1 MKLIKI
7 FFILFIV
14 STGIQSWTKADDI
27 SKFEIEGFS
36 LFENLLDHADKL
48 NLSKEEIKNKEMKF
62 YPNSKRI
69 GLLRFSNV
77 VGFEIYDDIQF
88 AVDAKTYEIYTIF
101 GILNKFDSKEK
112 CSKKQNEIINSLH
125 KIAPSAA
132 KVIEDYTPH
141 PVDESGNSVSSG
153 IYLDFNSGHSLSA
166 ECYIWS
172 KNFRNKGYTNN
183 LKINIES
190 KEGRL
195 FVQNEAYN

>member
-1 MKLIKI
+1 MRIFLSILILI
-7 FFILFIV
+7 FSF
-14 STGIQSWTKADDI
+14 QSWTKADDI
-27 SKFEIEGFS
+27 RDFEIEGFT

-48 NLSKEEIKNKEMKF
+48 NLSKDDIKNKKLKF

-88 AVDAKTYEIYTIF
+88 AVDSTTYKIYTIF
-101 GILNKFDSKEK
+101 GILNKFDTKEK

-125 KIAPSAA
+125 KIAPSAE
-132 KVIEDYTPH
+132 KVVEDYTPH
-141 PVDESGNSVSSG
+141 PADKSGNSISSG
-153 IYLDFNSGHSLSA
+153 IYLDFDNGHSLSA

-172 KNFRNKGYTNN
+172 KNFKNKGYTNN

-195 FVQNEAYN
+195 FVQNEAYK